1 MKLFKKTS
9 VLILVAMLFIVM
21 VQPVMASK
29 EKVNINTAAKKELL
43 MLKHVGDKIADKII
57 EHRKDYPFQKPEDI
71 MQVKGIG
78 EKVFEANK
86 NIIVVKD

>member
-9 VLILVAMLFIVM
+9 VLILVAMLFTVM

-57 EHRKDYPFQKPEDI
+57 EYRKDHPFQKPEDI

>member
-9 VLILVAMLFIVM
+9 VLILVAMLFVVM
-21 VQPVMASK
+21 IQPVMASK
-29 EKVNINTAAKKELL
+29 GKVNINTAAKNELL

-57 EHRKDYPFQKPEDI
+57 EYRKENPFQKPEDI

-86 NIIVVKD
+86 DIIVVKD